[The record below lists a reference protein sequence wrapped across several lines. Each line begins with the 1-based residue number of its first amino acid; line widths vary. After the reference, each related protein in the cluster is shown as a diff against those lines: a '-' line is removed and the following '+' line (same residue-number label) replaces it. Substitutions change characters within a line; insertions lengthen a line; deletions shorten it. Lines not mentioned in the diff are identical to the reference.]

1 MAKDNTDKST
11 SCGCSIAR
19 GIIIAGV
26 AAATGVP
33 ISIF

>member
-1 MAKDNTDKST
+1 MAKTETEKST

-19 GIIIAGV
+19 TIIIASV